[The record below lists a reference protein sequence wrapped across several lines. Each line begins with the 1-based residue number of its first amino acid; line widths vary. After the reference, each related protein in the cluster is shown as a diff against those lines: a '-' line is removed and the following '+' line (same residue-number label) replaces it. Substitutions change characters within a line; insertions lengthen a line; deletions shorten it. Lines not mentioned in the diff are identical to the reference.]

1 MTIGCL
7 DAFAGIG
14 GVSLA
19 LKDIATTKLY
29 CEWNP
34 FCQSVLTTKMSG
46 GILHKAPI
54 HADINT
60 LYLPEDSGIEMIT
73 AGYPCQDISSIGLQ
87 KGIREGTRS
96 GLFYQVTRLLYEN
109 PCIKVVFLENV
120 SNILKVGLGEV
131 IVALTELNFTFAWTI
146 KSAGEF
152 GAPHQRSR
160 WFLLGI
166 RDSFDVSKFFEQ
178 VPSIGD
184 RTDFVQDWS
193 TEPARRFDYKASAD
207 PQWSQRCQALGN
219 GVCPLAVRMAFFELV
234 KVLGGIDTYT
244 QMFRDFSKDPM
255 SLKTYNQ
262 TGLVHNGRYYDL
274 PVFGDPT
281 KTPDTL
287 NLKITLRLPGN
298 STDPIVLKRYP
309 TPRNGITH
317 PSALTARSIRDL
329 PTVLVQCE
337 ETRAQLT
344 SDEKVIPSVNYIEWM
359 MGYPADYTYVPPR
372 PDVKGSHPPEP
383 TESHTEDDLHPDLD
397 TEQSRRSTGTGTQ
410 QRQVKYNGMHAFMKT
425 ITGKKDIPTVAKL
438 WNNLSD
444 ERKAHFRNIAK
455 TLM

>member
-19 LKDIATTKLY
+19 LKGIATTKLY

-34 FCQSVLTTKMSG
+34 FCQSVLTTKMSE

-109 PCIKVVFLENV
+109 PGIKAVFLENV

-131 IVALTELNFTFAWTI
+131 LIALTELNFTFAWTI

-166 RDSFDVSKFFEQ
+166 RDSFDVSKFDLSAST
-178 VPSIGD
+178 P
-184 RTDFVQDWS
+184 DFVQDWS
-193 TEPARRFDYKASAD
+193 DEPARRFDYKASAD

-219 GVCPLAVRMAFFELV
+219 GVCPLAVRMAFLELA
-234 KVLGGIDTYT
+234 KVLGGINTYT
-244 QMFRDFSKDPM
+244 QLFRDFAKDPM
-255 SLKTYNQ
+255 SLQSYNS
-262 TGLVHNGRYYDL
+262 TGLVHNGKYYDL

-287 NLKITLRLPGN
+287 SLKITLRLPGN
-298 STDPIVLKRYP
+298 PTDPIVLKRYP

-337 ETRAQLT
+337 ETRVQLN
-344 SDEKVIPSVNYIEWM
+344 SDEKIIPSVRYIEWM

-372 PDVKGSHPPEP
+372 PDATGSPPPDHEI
-383 TESHTEDDLHPDLD
+383 DPDL
-397 TEQSRRSTGTGTQ
+397 EETGTGTSSHAQ
-410 QRQVKYNGMHAFMKT
+410 PRQVKYNGMHAFMKT

-438 WNNLSD
+438 WNGLSE